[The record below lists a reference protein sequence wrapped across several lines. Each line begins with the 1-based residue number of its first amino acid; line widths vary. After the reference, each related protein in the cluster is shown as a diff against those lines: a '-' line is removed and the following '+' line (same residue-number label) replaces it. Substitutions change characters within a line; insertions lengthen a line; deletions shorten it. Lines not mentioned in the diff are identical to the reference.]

1 LPLEVVDQGLGIF
14 TNISEVHSL
23 STTLEEEQSIEG
35 LEQYSTR
42 LMDGAKDSLA
52 IICEFSEKGAN

>member
-1 LPLEVVDQGLGIF
+1 LSLEVFDQGLGIF

-35 LEQYSTR
+35 LEQHSTR
-42 LMDGAKDSLA
+42 LMDSAKNSLA
-52 IICEFSEKGAN
+52 IIRKFSEKGAN